1 MGHKIQK
8 YLNFIL
14 LILLIIV
21 ANSLTN
27 FLLVKI
33 YDELKRDR
41 TKGAN
46 FFCINYF

>member
-1 MGHKIQK
+1 MDHKIQK

-27 FLLVKI
+27 FLLVKVI
-33 YDELKRDR
+33 ILAEVD
-41 TKGAN
+41 
-46 FFCINYF
+46 I